1 MPSTDHRPARR
12 GRLATGTTPLAVAA
26 ALAAVAAP
34 SAAAAG
40 TATTSATPIS
50 LTTQVMSEHVR
61 QTAAWGDGMSALAG
75 EKIKV
80 LVSYANTGTTVQRNV
95 RLAARLPAGATVAG
109 SAILVNALHPAGRAI
124 PTRGLTTGR
133 LRVGDYAPA
142 ANAYLTLTVTMP
154 PANALPCG
162 VTPLGLRITEQG
174 GTAHGQA
181 VLHLHVHRNC
191 PTSMTP
197 VPVPGA

>member
-1 MPSTDHRPARR
+1 MSVGASH
-12 GRLATGTTPLAVAA
+12 
-26 ALAAVAAP
+26 
-34 SAAAAG
+34 
-40 TATTSATPIS
+40 
-50 LTTQVMSEHVR
+50 LTEA
-61 QTAAWGDGMSALAG
+61 AAWGDGMSALAG

-95 RLAARLPAGATVAG
+95 HLAARLPAGATVAG

-133 LRVGDYAPA
+133 LGVGDYAPA

-154 PANALPCG
+154 PAKALPCG

-181 VLHLHVHRNC
+181 VLHLHLHRDC

>member
-1 MPSTDHRPARR
+1 MPSIEPRPARR
-12 GRLATGTTPLAVAA
+12 RRLAAGTTPLAVAA
-26 ALAAVAAP
+26 ALAAP

-40 TATTSATPIS
+40 TATSAARTSLSA
-50 LTTQVMSEHVR
+50 QVMSEHLR
-61 QTAAWGDGMSALAG
+61 QTVAWGDGMSALAG

-80 LVSYANTGTTVQRNV
+80 LVSYANTGTTVQRDV
-95 RLAARLPAGATVAG
+95 HLAVKLPAGATVAG
-109 SAILVNALHPAGRAI
+109 SGILVNALHPAGRAI

-133 LRVGDYAPA
+133 LGVGDYAPA

-154 PANALPCG
+154 PAKALPCG

-191 PTSMTP
+191 PTSIAP

>member
-1 MPSTDHRPARR
+1 MPSTDHRPGRR
-12 GRLATGTTPLAVAA
+12 GRLATGTTPFAVAA
-26 ALAAVAAP
+26 AFAAP
-34 SAAAAG
+34 SVAAAG
-40 TATTSATPIS
+40 TSTSATPTS
-50 LTTQVMSEHVR
+50 LTAQVMSEHLR

-95 RLAARLPAGATVAG
+95 HLAARLPAGATVAG
-109 SAILVNALHPAGRAI
+109 SAILVNALHRAGRAM

-197 VPVPGA
+197 VLVPGA

>member
-1 MPSTDHRPARR
+1 MPTTDHRPAHR
-12 GRLATGTTPLAVAA
+12 GRPATGSTPLAVAA
-26 ALAAVAAP
+26 ALAALAAP
-34 SAAAAG
+34 STAAAG
-40 TATTSATPIS
+40 TATSAAPTS
-50 LTTQVMSEHVR
+50 LTAQVMSEHLR
-61 QTAAWGDGMSALAG
+61 QTAAWGDGMSTLAG

-197 VPVPGA
+197 VPMPGA